1 MSEKKKT
8 SKKEGSLT
16 GEERKHLLKC
26 RLIRLF
32 KPVKRNKIVFSQF
45 GGKGYGCNPRAICDE
60 FLRRNGNY
68 DLVWIL
74 GKSKSREEAGIPDGV
89 RTVKGNKAIYELL
102 TAKVWINN
110 IHFNKNYSNGLVK
123 RGKTIYLNTFHGGIT
138 LKSEGKD
145 KHTYKPK
152 AYEDLSEKEKNYR
165 VDSKYVDYITC
176 GGEVEKHVLNEFFYG
191 HGNILELGDARTDI
205 LVNGSEASERAV
217 RKWYGIGEDVGIVFF
232 APTFRNGM
240 SLKWYDMDYVRV
252 VEALEERTGK
262 PWVMLIRLHPRLIS
276 KAKQLIPDSEKL
288 INASDYPDMQDIAV
302 AADMM
307 ISDYS
312 SAITDFMLTGKPAFM
327 YVPDLKEYME
337 NRGMYYTMEQ
347 LPFPYAETTDALIEE
362 IAGFDGA
369 AYAAKSKE
377 FLEFI
382 GYKADGHAAERIVD
396 FLIEKIR

>member
-1 MSEKKKT
+1 MGKQKKT
-8 SKKEGSLT
+8 SRKKESPA
-16 GEERKHLLKC
+16 GEDRRHLLKC

-60 FLRRNGNY
+60 FLKRNAGY

-74 GKSKSREEAGIPDGV
+74 GKSKSREEAGIPGGV
-89 RTVKGNKAIYELL
+89 RTVKGKQAIYELL

-110 IHFNKNYSNGLVK
+110 IHFNKNYSKGLVK
-123 RGKTIYLNTFHGGIT
+123 RPKTIYLNTFHGGIT
-138 LKSEGKD
+138 LKSEGSD

-165 VDSKYVDYITC
+165 VDSKYVDYVTC

-191 HGNILELGDARTDI
+191 HGKILELGDARTDI
-205 LVNGSEASERAV
+205 LVNGSDESERAV

-240 SLKWYDMDYVRV
+240 SLKWYDMDYVKV
-252 VEALEERTGK
+252 VKALEERTGR

-276 KAKQLIPDSEKL
+276 KAKQLIPDSDKL

-327 YVPDLKEYME
+327 YVPDLEEYME

-347 LPFPYAETTDALIEE
+347 LPFPYAKTTDALIGE
-362 IAGFDGA
+362 IERFDGA
-369 AYAAKSKE
+369 AYAKKSAE
-377 FLEFI
+377 FLDFI
-382 GYKADGHAAERIVD
+382 GYKADGHASERIVD
-396 FLIEKIR
+396 FLIEKMG